1 MLFSF
6 HLRFLRPS
14 RTFATLTQS
23 HNIKHQMRQQQ
34 PQPQPQQQ
42 QQQRRKRQRD
52 SFVNKMLITTSAA
65 DDAGLFLRQ
74 VALALFDA
82 LLLCHCTSNGHCAA
96 ALSRSRS
103 CSLLISLTFVELGQ
117 VNGTNLHC
125 CLSLALSSQRRRRR
139 WLRLLRLSLSD
150 VTSTATATFV
160 QRWRLS
166 RALLLL
172 LLSTLRRCRCV
183 FLGCV
188 FEIVSIFL
196 QLAKTRSRNS
206 STCVHAKRSSLVAA
220 AAANLKIQNISSA
233 YPLLDSTSTRS
244 PLLTA
249 PASPSTSTSNP
260 NSTSRQLRPAQR
272 ACATKVK
279 VTKKK

>member
-1 MLFSF
+1 MTQGFF
-6 HLRFLRPS
+6 FVKS
-14 RTFATLTQS
+14 RS
-23 HNIKHQMRQQQ
+23 RS
-34 PQPQPQQQ
+34 P
-42 QQQRRKRQRD
+42 
-52 SFVNKMLITTSAA
+52 
-65 DDAGLFLRQ
+65 
-74 VALALFDA
+74 ALSYA

-96 ALSRSRS
+96 ALSCSRSR
-103 CSLLISLTFVELGQ
+103 SLLISLTFVELGQ

-125 CLSLALSSQRRRRR
+125 CLSLALSSQRRRQR
-139 WLRLLRLSLSD
+139 WLRLLRMSLSD
-150 VTSTATATFV
+150 ATSTTTATATATFV
-160 QRWRLS
+160 QRLRLS
-166 RALLLL
+166 RALLL

-220 AAANLKIQNISSA
+220 AAANQANLKIQNISSA
-233 YPLLDSTSTRS
+233 YPLLDSSSTRS

-249 PASPSTSTSNP
+249 PASTSTSSS
-260 NSTSRQLRPAQR
+260 NSPSRQLWPAQR

-279 VTKKK
+279 VTK